1 MAEYKVKFHISVDS
15 LWGSI
20 FGPRGNDL
28 EIIEANSAQEAK
40 EKFTRLAKVKLGMHY
55 DEVVIKITDVE
66 KV

>member
-1 MAEYKVKFHISVDS
+1 M
-15 LWGSI
+15 
-20 FGPRGNDL
+20 